1 MSAFPWVTF
10 ERGSSATAPAAPA
23 AFRPAAERIA
33 SVRERLRAPAR
44 RPEPYRLSRAAAP
57 RPSEDI
63 ESTPVAVGPFGGLR
77 HTLRA
82 MASEPTARG
91 DPAIVIARIRPVVE
105 AAQREL
111 EEQLR
116 RGAPHDAV
124 AALHSR
130 LVDHAVV
137 GLFHLARFWAGIRTS
152 VAPLTVVAV
161 GAYGESLLPPGAAPE
176 VVLLVPERGRERGEA
191 ERMATHLVDALRS
204 IGLAPVHS
212 SSTSGEC
219 LVFARYQPQVLA
231 SLSGS
236 RHLAGAF
243 GAWARLRAGVD
254 EIRWG

>member
-1 MSAFPWVTF
+1 MV
-10 ERGSSATAPAAPA
+10 
-23 AFRPAAERIA
+23 
-33 SVRERLRAPAR
+33 
-44 RPEPYRLSRAAAP
+44 
-57 RPSEDI
+57 
-63 ESTPVAVGPFGGLR
+63 VGPFGGLR

-130 LVDHAVV
+130 LVDHGVV

-191 ERMATHLVDALRS
+191 ERMAAHLVDALRS

-212 SSTSGEC
+212 SRTSGEC
-219 LVFARYQPQVLA
+219 LAFARNQPQLLA
-231 SLSGS
+231 SLSSS

-254 EIRWG
+254 EMRWG